1 MISLLASDIFCHLVI
16 ALSAHWLVHV
26 LSSNH
31 LSHVLWSCAD
41 VKRGCVVA
49 ALADRLQLFDLLA
62 LWHQGDD
69 GLEHGSHTSGVQGSN
84 YDYLALVSCILTELS
99 DLKAIPG

>member
-1 MISLLASDIFCHLVI
+1 M
-16 ALSAHWLVHV
+16 
-26 LSSNH
+26 
-31 LSHVLWSCAD
+31 LWSCAD

-62 LWHQGDD
+62 LRHQGDD

-99 DLKAIPG
+99 DLKPIPVKVYSRLHHQRTSLHLFQ